1 MKFIQKYFSGII
13 ELMKRIFNPQKEQ
26 PQLVL
31 IPVKK
36 IS

>member
-1 MKFIQKYFSGII
+1 MKFIQQYFAGII
-13 ELMKRIFNPQKEQ
+13 ELMKRLLNPKKEQ